1 MRAAA
6 AIALAAALAI
16 ACAAAHD
23 ADAAPVRKLHFTS
36 TYTSYPDPSGANA
49 TVAMV
54 LPPSE
59 GTIYVGSLTYAASS
73 PAQVVVLHELHGPPG
88 SLPSWGVPGQDAY
101 AASRLGAN
109 ATAGSFGFAGT
120 AVLLRGA
127 GPFVATASVDT
138 FARGQPAEIRTE
150 TIEVAA
156 HTPEVRLVRAE
167 VPVTLPLHEGILG
180 GERVLYAIT
189 ESSDA
194 ELAARLSGEQG
205 RPVTHAA
212 PLAAL
217 LEEADGSGGH
227 EPPRVYA
234 FRNGV
239 KGGGLEGYQHEV
251 FEAGPG
257 DRAYSPASELVYAEW
272 RRNLTPEVLASAEEV
287 GQAVTDGR
295 VSLEE
300 PGIVLNLPPVSWPGG
315 EIPVGRAGAAGGA
328 DKGDGRE
335 GGDGADGGS
344 GDGGDSA
351 DPGDD
356 ATGSGGEET
365 GNEKDNGAGG
375 AQDNGDSGDGEMDPS
390 GEKADDG
397 EKDSGAGETDPSG
410 EKADNG
416 EKDSG
421 DTDPSGGEKD
431 SGDGSEQ
438 DASGEQDDGATDPK
452 TQGEGD
458 AREGDA
464 ETDVV
469 VPEAYQASEV
479 NVEEM
484 TATFVA
490 RRAWGPDGQ
499 TIYHL
504 MAGAAPS
511 GPARVTGTADAPGM
525 QNYTATAAVADRHYF
540 RGGLAGD
547 GALGSQ
553 PSVASAVPG
562 DEGYTPLWRVH
573 VVEWADAN
581 AAAVVET
588 RDDID
593 HLDADGA
600 VTVSAARPLGL
611 DLVVNAPIVDPFWE
625 PEEDG

>member
-328 DKGDGRE
+328 DKGDGKE

-375 AQDNGDSGDGEMDPS
+375 AQDNGDSGDGEMDP
-390 GEKADDG
+390 
-397 EKDSGAGETDPSG
+397 
-410 EKADNG
+410 
-416 EKDSG
+416 
-421 DTDPSGGEKD
+421 
-431 SGDGSEQ
+431 
-438 DASGEQDDGATDPK
+438 
-452 TQGEGD
+452 
-458 AREGDA
+458 
-464 ETDVV
+464 
-469 VPEAYQASEV
+469 
-479 NVEEM
+479 
-484 TATFVA
+484 
-490 RRAWGPDGQ
+490 
-499 TIYHL
+499 
-504 MAGAAPS
+504 
-511 GPARVTGTADAPGM
+511 
-525 QNYTATAAVADRHYF
+525 
-540 RGGLAGD
+540 
-547 GALGSQ
+547 
-553 PSVASAVPG
+553 
-562 DEGYTPLWRVH
+562 
-573 VVEWADAN
+573 
-581 AAAVVET
+581 
-588 RDDID
+588 
-593 HLDADGA
+593 
-600 VTVSAARPLGL
+600 
-611 DLVVNAPIVDPFWE
+611 
-625 PEEDG
+625 

>member
-1 MRAAA
+1 VRAAA

-59 GTIYVGSLTYAASS
+59 GTIYVGSLTYAASA

-375 AQDNGDSGDGEMDPS
+375 AQDNGDSGAGGAQDNGDSGAGEMDPS

-397 EKDSGAGETDPSG
+397 EKDSGAGEMDPSG
-410 EKADNG
+410 EKARRNG
-416 EKDSG
+416 RCRARGVPGQRGERRG
-421 DTDPSGGEKD
+421 DDGDVCREARMGARRPDDIPHHDRRGAVGPGARHRDGRRAGDAKLY
-431 SGDGSEQ
+431 GDGRRGRP
-438 DASGEQDDGATDPK
+438 ALLSGRPRRRRRSRLA
-452 TQGEGD
+452 
-458 AREGDA
+458 A
-464 ETDVV
+464 ERGICG
-469 VPEAYQASEV
+469 S
-479 NVEEM
+479 
-484 TATFVA
+484 
-490 RRAWGPDGQ
+490 RRRGV
-499 TIYHL
+499 H
-504 MAGAAPS
+504 
-511 GPARVTGTADAPGM
+511 
-525 QNYTATAAVADRHYF
+525 AAVAGSRRRVGRRQR
-540 RGGLAGD
+540 RGG
-547 GALGSQ
+547 
-553 PSVASAVPG
+553 
-562 DEGYTPLWRVH
+562 RR
-573 VVEWADAN
+573 DA
-581 AAAVVET
+581 
-588 RDDID
+588 RR
-593 HLDADGA
+593 H
-600 VTVSAARPLGL
+600 
-611 DLVVNAPIVDPFWE
+611 
-625 PEEDG
+625 

>member
-328 DKGDGRE
+328 DKGDGKE

-397 EKDSGAGETDPSG
+397 EKDSG
-410 EKADNG
+410 
-416 EKDSG
+416 
-421 DTDPSGGEKD
+421 DTDPSGGEKE

-438 DASGEQDDGATDPK
+438 DASGERDDGATDPK

-525 QNYTATAAVADRHYF
+525 QNYTATAAVADLHYF

-573 VVEWADAN
+573 VVEWADAD

>member
-287 GQAVTDGR
+287 RQAVTDGR

-328 DKGDGRE
+328 DKGDGKG

-375 AQDNGDSGDGEMDPS
+375 AQDNGNSGDGEMDPSGEKADDGEKDSGDGEMDPS

-397 EKDSGAGETDPSG
+397 EKDSG
-410 EKADNG
+410 
-416 EKDSG
+416 
-421 DTDPSGGEKD
+421 DTDPSGGEKE

-438 DASGEQDDGATDPK
+438 DASGERDDGATDPK
-452 TQGEGD
+452 TQGGGD

-464 ETDVV
+464 ETDIV

-499 TIYHL
+499 TIYHI

-525 QNYTATAAVADRHYF
+525 QNYTATAAVADLHYF
-540 RGGLAGD
+540 RGGLAGN

-573 VVEWADAN
+573 VIEWADAD

>member
-375 AQDNGDSGDGEMDPS
+375 AQDNGDSGAGETDPS

-410 EKADNG
+410 EKADDG

-421 DTDPSGGEKD
+421 DADPSGGEKD

-525 QNYTATAAVADRHYF
+525 QNYTATAAVADLHYF

>member
-287 GQAVTDGR
+287 RQAVTDGR

-328 DKGDGRE
+328 DKGDGKG

-375 AQDNGDSGDGEMDPS
+375 AQDNGNSGDGEMDPS

-397 EKDSGAGETDPSG
+397 EKDSG
-410 EKADNG
+410 
-416 EKDSG
+416 
-421 DTDPSGGEKD
+421 DTDPSGGEKE

-438 DASGEQDDGATDPK
+438 DASGERDDGATDPK
-452 TQGEGD
+452 TQGGGD

-464 ETDVV
+464 ETDIV

-499 TIYHL
+499 TIYHI

-525 QNYTATAAVADRHYF
+525 QNYTATAAVADLHYF
-540 RGGLAGD
+540 RGGLAGN

-573 VVEWADAN
+573 VIEWADAD